1 MEEETHCL
9 HLNLCCLDSETLINE
24 VKTLNHGYPLA
35 WKGKFNGISF
45 DVITLENSVII
56 PRC

>member
-9 HLNLCCLDSETLINE
+9 HLNLWCLDSETLQ
-24 VKTLNHGYPLA
+24 TLNHGYPLA

-45 DVITLENSVII
+45 DVITLENSVVV
-56 PRC
+56 PRL